1 MSEAEKKDDEYKGEK
16 MVHEGWDDIREKK
29 RSCTDVLLLLLLIA
43 VWGAMTLLG
52 FVALGWI
59 SNDNLPAGDPN
70 RLLSPMDYNGRI
82 CGIDSAVSDKP
93 YAYYM
98 LDSSAVCIKSCPTT
112 TDTTT
117 FICKNDVYQEAADLS
132 AATGFNYVNS
142 RNCMYQVK
150 TSETL
155 KRCFPDGDSSTAA
168 ATASSDSN
176 GTVDTT
182 SYSAGSTPGWF
193 TTFLQDLY
201 EQAGIIFGIGIGV
214 SVALSGVYL
223 AILRVPGTLF
233 IMIWSLLISILLA
246 IVVGAYLLY
255 DLSVQWASDGAHD
268 STQVAA
274 MEYTSYVVFAI
285 AGLYLCLLLVMVERV
300 QLAIN
305 VVKEAARALAAMPT
319 LMGVPLL
326 QAIGLTIFLVPWVI
340 YSLYLASSGDLVVVT
355 ATDASGL
362 SYNYKTFEYSENT
375 QYAFLY
381 MLFCWF
387 WTSQFI
393 IAYGQMTVA
402 LAFVAWYFTHA
413 KDQVG
418 TGTVVW
424 ALRTVFYY
432 HMGTV
437 AFGSLVI
444 AIIKT
449 IRAVIAYIQKKAA
462 ASANRVLVVVMSV
475 CQCCMWCLEKCMK
488 FLNKNAYIQ
497 TAIYGYSFCWAAKQ
511 AFFLIL
517 RNIMRVFAVSMVG
530 DFVLL
535 LGKLFISVFTTFIA
549 YLALSADSDNVNG
562 FILPII
568 FVFLLAYFVASMFV
582 EIFGMGIETILMCY
596 IADEEMFEPE
606 KRFAEGGL
614 RSTMQITAQQA
625 AASKIAPEVPEA
637 QAEVVDDSGDKGSSS
652 AATTAAVAPVKPQEA
667 EGDALL

>member
-1 MSEAEKKDDEYKGEK
+1 MSDAEKNEEKGEK
-16 MVHEGWDDIREKK
+16 MVHEGWNDIREKK
-29 RSCTDVLLLLLLIA
+29 RSCTDVLILILLLA

-59 SNDNLPAGDPN
+59 ANDNLPAGNPN
-70 RLLSPMDYNGRI
+70 RLLSPMDYQGRI
-82 CGIDSAVSDKP
+82 CGINDAVSSKP

-98 LDSSAVCIKSCPTT
+98 LDGSAVCIKECPTT
-112 TDTTT
+112 TDVQA
-117 FICKNDVYQEAADLS
+117 FICKDGMTELS
-132 AATGFNYVNS
+132 SLTDFYSAVNA

-155 KRCFPDGDSSTAA
+155 KRCFPDGDMSATAA
-168 ATASSDSN
+168 EASSAAS
-176 GTVDTT
+176 GSGGVDTT

-214 SVALSGVYL
+214 SVAFSFIYL
-223 AILRVPGTLF
+223 GLLRIPGTLF
-233 IMIWSLLISILLA
+233 IIIWSLLVSILLA
-246 IVVGAYLLY
+246 IIIGAYLLY
-255 DLSVQWASDGAHD
+255 ALSVEWANDGAHD
-268 STQVAA
+268 STQIAA
-274 MEYTSYVVFAI
+274 MEYTSYIVFAI
-285 AGLYLCLLLVMVERV
+285 AGLYFCLLLVMRERV

-305 VVKEAARALAAMPT
+305 VVKEAARALAQMPA
-319 LMGVPLL
+319 LLGVPLM

-340 YSLYLASSGDLVVVT
+340 YSLFLASSGDLVVVT
-355 ATDASGL
+355 ATDTSGVT
-362 SYNYKTFEYSENT
+362 YNYKTFEYSTNT

-402 LAFVAWYFTHA
+402 LSFVAWYFTHS
-413 KDQVG
+413 KEDVG
-418 TGTVVW
+418 TGTVIW
-424 ALRTVFYY
+424 AVQTVFYY
-432 HMGTV
+432 HMGTI
-437 AFGSLVI
+437 AFGSLTI

-449 IRAVIAYIQKKAA
+449 IRAIIAYIQKKAA
-462 ASANRVLVVVMSV
+462 ASANQALVVLMSV

-530 DFVLL
+530 DFVLM

-549 YLALSADSDNVNG
+549 YLALQADSGNVNG
-562 FILPII
+562 FILPMI
-568 FVFLLAYFVASMFV
+568 FVFLLSYFVASMFV

-614 RSTMQITAQQA
+614 RSTMQVTAQQA
-625 AASKIAPEVPEA
+625 AASKIAPDEPEA
-637 QAEVVDDSGDKGSSS
+637 QAEVVQDGSSDKGAGS
-652 AATTAAVAPVKPQEA
+652 ATAAPVPVAKPA
-667 EGDALL
+667 EEEGESLL